1 MISRKSITVTAAEV
15 MGLSKGD
22 RCSPRKLIQAYR
34 NLNKPGV
41 VYSLRS
47 KKTGLVIGYAPKV
60 AIDDAE
66 LRVQEGGRQRVIREK
81 RKSVHAFV
89 EGCWDEDGQGPK
101 PPTKLRYSPYLYDSF
116 VRDDT
121 KAPVHEAERVL
132 LDETGAWAKK
142 PR

>member
-1 MISRKSITVTAAEV
+1 VKRSVTAAEV
-15 MGLSKGD
+15 LGLSKGD

-47 KKTGLVIGYAPKV
+47 KKTGLVIGYEPKV
-60 AIDDAE
+60 TIDDAE

-89 EGCWDEDGQGPK
+89 EGCWNEDGRGPK
-101 PPTKLRYSPYLYDSF
+101 PEVRVRYNPYIYSSF

-121 KAPVHEAERVL
+121 KAPIHHAERVL